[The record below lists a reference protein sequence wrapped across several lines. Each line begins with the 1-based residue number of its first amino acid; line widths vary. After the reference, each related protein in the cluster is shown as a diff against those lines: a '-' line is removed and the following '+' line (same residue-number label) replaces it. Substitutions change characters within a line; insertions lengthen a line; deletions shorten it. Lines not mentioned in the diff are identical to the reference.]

1 MSNYPGFY
9 YYQQPTPCN
18 ECIDDHDRWSTLP
31 NCSRC
36 IAASKVKVELLQLS
50 SRVFSH
56 NAFVRRLDTGK
67 IISVPVSSLTYGG
80 TENV

>member
-1 MSNYPGFY
+1 MNNASGFY
-9 YYQQPTPCN
+9 YYQPPMVCS
-18 ECIDDHDRWSTLP
+18 ECMDDHDRWSTSP
-31 NCSRC
+31 NCGKC
-36 IAASKVKVELLQLS
+36 MAASKVKVELLQLS

-56 NAFVRRLDTGK
+56 KAFVRRLDTGK